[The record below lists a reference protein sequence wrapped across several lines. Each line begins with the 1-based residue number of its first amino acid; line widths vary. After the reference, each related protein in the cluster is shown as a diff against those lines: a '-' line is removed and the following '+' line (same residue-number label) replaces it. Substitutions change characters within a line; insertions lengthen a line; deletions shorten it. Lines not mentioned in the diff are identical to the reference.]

1 MAEIQTL
8 VKRAATVRD
17 LVTRYIPEIKKA
29 IPKGI
34 DAARFARIALTM
46 LPGNPKLLE
55 CDPKTLLGGILQAAA
70 WGLELDP
77 VLGMAYLVPYKDKA
91 QIVIGYQGLIALA
104 RRSGEV
110 RNIIPQSIYEKDEFQ
125 YELGLHPKLVHKP
138 ANGSDRGAL
147 IAVYA
152 VASMREG
159 APEFRFMWKHEVD
172 AIRSRSRAKDSGPW
186 VTDYEAMAWK
196 TVIRR
201 LCKYLPRT
209 VDLAKA
215 IEMDE
220 KVDNGIEQ
228 DLQEALL
235 PTIDVQVT
243 DESKGKLDRLT
254 AALPAQETQAKE
266 DPAAGYAEL
275 RQQIDQDVDQ
285 AFAGASPE
293 QIKRDI
299 EAMLAVPAVPTEPP
313 KTATAVQA
321 QQAAVPPTEHKKTK
335 ANPPAPA
342 MPQAGDIFAPPTGTR
357 EPGQEG

>member
-29 IPKGI
+29 IPRGI
-34 DAARFARIALTM
+34 DAARFARVALTM
-46 LPGNPKLLE
+46 LPGNPSLLE

-77 VLGMAYLVPYKDKA
+77 VLGMAYLIPYGKKA
-91 QIVIGYQGLIALA
+91 QIIIGYQGLIALA

-138 ANGSDRGAL
+138 ANGADRGNL

-159 APEFRFMWKHEVD
+159 APEFRFMWKYEVD

-209 VDLAKA
+209 VELAKA

-220 KVDNGIEQ
+220 KVDSGIEQ
-228 DLQEALL
+228 DLQDALM
-235 PTIDVQVT
+235 PTIDVTVT
-243 DESKGKLDRLT
+243 DESAKSSLDKL
-254 AALPAQETQAKE
+254 AGALPATNGAKPAETPAANAGAPAADTNVPQDSDVAKAQDAKERIAQDINQAMGGPDPAAKE
-266 DPAAGYAEL
+266 DERAE
-275 RQQIDQDVDQ
+275 
-285 AFAGASPE
+285 
-293 QIKRDI
+293 
-299 EAMLAVPAVPTEPP
+299 
-313 KTATAVQA
+313 A
-321 QQAAVPPTEHKKTK
+321 QRTGKPRRAHETV
-335 ANPPAPA
+335 
-342 MPQAGDIFAPPTGTR
+342 MPSAGDIFAPPTRER